1 MTGAICL
8 VPTTRSYCSRAASVR
23 NGKPLRACA
32 RCLWGL
38 RMLAVKNSTYR
49 QLASSPRPAIN
60 ARTRLGGRR
69 SAAISVWVR
78 SPGLN
83 LGLVQDGPRPWL
95 RSTSASWGARRSRS
109 ADRTS
114 IDRGF
119 DACCALVHIH
129 PPALDVTTHHV
140 DFAVGWIAISRA
152 QIVECGNSPV
162 TVLIFALSRG
172 ENLFAGSILEVIDV
186 RLIDIE
192 LQKQLA
198 GLRSCFHH
206 HRNPLPLRPPI
217 IEPRRS
223 QLVDPFRQI
232 VSVVFGQALAFVS
245 CRQAGIKER
254 TGDTA
259 AYFSRNAVED
269 IEQPVENRQRILREE
284 QLLAANHPA
293 LARQSQDRG
302 LI

>member
-1 MTGAICL
+1 
-8 VPTTRSYCSRAASVR
+8 
-23 NGKPLRACA
+23 
-32 RCLWGL
+32 
-38 RMLAVKNSTYR
+38 
-49 QLASSPRPAIN
+49 
-60 ARTRLGGRR
+60 GRR

-269 IEQPVENRQRILREE
+269 IEQPRAARAVAHRPSESANRSQRKDRQISRSRVHRGRSIASNREIDGR
-284 QLLAANHPA
+284 AARTGKTV
-293 LARQSQDRG
+293 ARCACAIPRSGNTGIYGRMARG
-302 LI
+302 AAKTSGLYPRSLSAFSASREP